1 MPAQLSTILY
11 ISNYKESTAPNF
23 FIGSATGITRLNEN
37 DSIQTFNITIFYPI
51 DPSIPC
57 YIPKLTNGQ
66 VLSVNNCKFSLGNNN
81 EIDLIITAARILDIK
96 PTDLPVHPIY
106 ITAVGLAADVPI
118 ISNHGVKIDCL
129 ISDYLSKDK
138 IVEIP
143 ITIFHPLE
151 SRLKNQTTNIR
162 RGSSLFFSG
171 EITLVDN
178 KLYLEL
184 HNFSFLK
191 GQSQV
196 PSNKS
201 TSLPWLNTTTSESST
216 TQTNNAHL
224 IHQEQRIPESTKRNI
239 QKPFEPN
246 KVMKLADIATNIL
259 DDQNENIEKTNDHD
273 DDRSSENDSD
283 VTNVTHDDK
292 TPTRGKKRGRKPSHS
307 KRKSK

>member
-66 VLSVNNCKFSLGNNN
+66 VLS
-81 EIDLIITAARILDIK
+81 LIITAARILDIK

-201 TSLPWLNTTTSESST
+201 TSLPWLNTTTSEFST

-224 IHQEQRIPESTKRNI
+224 IHQEQRIPELTKRNI

-307 KRKSK
+307 KCKSK

>member
-57 YIPKLTNGQ
+57 YIPKLTNSQ

-118 ISNHGVKIDCL
+118 ISNNGVKIDCL
-129 ISDYLSKDK
+129 IS
-138 IVEIP
+138 
-143 ITIFHPLE
+143 
-151 SRLKNQTTNIR
+151 
-162 RGSSLFFSG
+162 
-171 EITLVDN
+171 
-178 KLYLEL
+178 
-184 HNFSFLK
+184 
-191 GQSQV
+191 QSQV

-239 QKPFEPN
+239 QKPFELN

-283 VTNVTHDDK
+283 VINVTHDDK
-292 TPTRGKKRGRKPSHS
+292 TPTRGKKRGRKSSHS

>member
-1 MPAQLSTILY
+1 M
-11 ISNYKESTAPNF
+11 
-23 FIGSATGITRLNEN
+23 
-37 DSIQTFNITIFYPI
+37 
-51 DPSIPC
+51 
-57 YIPKLTNGQ
+57 KL
-66 VLSVNNCKFSLGNNN
+66 
-81 EIDLIITAARILDIK
+81 IILDIK

>member
-1 MPAQLSTILY
+1 MLY
-11 ISNYKESTAPNF
+11 SKTNKWPSSIS
-23 FIGSATGITRLNEN
+23 
-37 DSIQTFNITIFYPI
+37 
-51 DPSIPC
+51 
-57 YIPKLTNGQ
+57 
-66 VLSVNNCKFSLGNNN
+66 
-81 EIDLIITAARILDIK
+81 
-96 PTDLPVHPIY
+96 
-106 ITAVGLAADVPI
+106 
-118 ISNHGVKIDCL
+118 
-129 ISDYLSKDK
+129 
-138 IVEIP
+138 
-143 ITIFHPLE
+143 
-151 SRLKNQTTNIR
+151 
-162 RGSSLFFSG
+162 
-171 EITLVDN
+171 
-178 KLYLEL
+178 
-184 HNFSFLK
+184 
-191 GQSQV
+191 QSQV

>member
-1 MPAQLSTILY
+1 
-11 ISNYKESTAPNF
+11 
-23 FIGSATGITRLNEN
+23 
-37 DSIQTFNITIFYPI
+37 
-51 DPSIPC
+51 
-57 YIPKLTNGQ
+57 
-66 VLSVNNCKFSLGNNN
+66 
-81 EIDLIITAARILDIK
+81 
-96 PTDLPVHPIY
+96 
-106 ITAVGLAADVPI
+106 
-118 ISNHGVKIDCL
+118 
-129 ISDYLSKDK
+129 
-138 IVEIP
+138 
-143 ITIFHPLE
+143 
-151 SRLKNQTTNIR
+151 
-162 RGSSLFFSG
+162 
-171 EITLVDN
+171 
-178 KLYLEL
+178 
-184 HNFSFLK
+184 
-191 GQSQV
+191 QSQV

-259 DDQNENIEKTNDHD
+259 DDQIEKTNDHD

>member
-1 MPAQLSTILY
+1 
-11 ISNYKESTAPNF
+11 
-23 FIGSATGITRLNEN
+23 
-37 DSIQTFNITIFYPI
+37 
-51 DPSIPC
+51 
-57 YIPKLTNGQ
+57 
-66 VLSVNNCKFSLGNNN
+66 
-81 EIDLIITAARILDIK
+81 LIITAARILDIK

-162 RGSSLFFSG
+162 RGSS
-171 EITLVDN
+171 
-178 KLYLEL
+178 
-184 HNFSFLK
+184 
-191 GQSQV
+191 QSQV

-307 KRKSK
+307 KCKSK